1 MVNSHE
7 ILIPPSK
14 EDALE
19 SFDSDS
25 TSNNNSSNKD
35 FFKSKDSKE
44 LFSNSNNNNFSNSNN
59 ESNSYDEHYLTW
71 KKKYEE
77 GKVDMSLTSLQKIDT
92 RGVPNNL
99 FEMKQKS
106 LNEQYSKN
114 DYNRDNNRFAS
125 ISSDPDF
132 KDTMNYNGEDPGMI
146 GTFGSL
152 VGSAFS
158 RTKEVLSNV
167 KEKYTEYEVTD
178 KLKTTGETTLG
189 ILKYTGSTIHSIAT
203 SDTTKQ
209 ILGKTKENIGYLFNR
224 LFYGQGNESNSNSNS
239 HNVDEDKLN
248 SGLEYDNSGYTS
260 KKSYNRYSPPKK
272 SVTEEDDLS
281 ETILFKKDSNKYSSK
296 SYMS

>member
-1 MVNSHE
+1 MKKNLVNSND
-7 ILIPPSK
+7 IIIPPAK

-19 SFDSDS
+19 PFDSDS
-25 TSNNNSSNKD
+25 NYTSSSSTVTKNNKD
-35 FFKSKDSKE
+35 FFKSNESKE
-44 LFSNSNNNNFSNSNN
+44 IFSNGD
-59 ESNSYDEHYLTW
+59 SNSYEDHYLTW
-71 KKKYEE
+71 KKKYDE
-77 GKVDMSLTSLQKIDT
+77 GKVDMSLASLQKIDT

-99 FEMKQKS
+99 FEIKQKS

-132 KDTMNYNGEDPGMI
+132 KETMNYNGEDPGMI

-152 VGSAFS
+152 VGSAFI

-224 LFYGQGNESNSNSNS
+224 LFYGQVAQESNDNNLNSDDN
-239 HNVDEDKLN
+239 LN
-248 SGLEYDNSGYTS
+248 SGINNENQGYSS
-260 KKSYNRYSPPKK
+260 KKSYSRYSPPKK
-272 SVTEEDDLS
+272 TVNEDDDLT